1 MKKRYAAQTAVTI
14 HATASNVWDGLT
26 KPEMIKKYFFGTD
39 TETDWKKGSPITFS
53 GVWEGK
59 PYKDKGVV
67 TDIAPGK
74 FVSYSYW
81 SSFSGKPDIPENY
94 GNVRYELSGTDNEI
108 TVTVTQEGLDNEQQ
122 REHTISN
129 WNMVL
134 GNLKKLLEE
143 GK

>member
-1 MKKRYAAQTAVTI
+1 MKNKYTAQTSVTI
-14 HATASNVWDGLT
+14 HATAPRVWDGLT
-26 KPEMIKKYFFGTD
+26 KPELIKKYFFGTD

-59 PYKDKGVV
+59 PYRDKGIV
-67 TDIAPGK
+67 TDILPGK

-81 SSFSGKPDIPENY
+81 SSFSGKPDVPENY
-94 GNVRYELSGTDNEI
+94 GHVRYDLSGGDDDV
-108 TVTVTQEGLDNEQQ
+108 TVTVTQDGLDSEQQ

-143 GK
+143 Q